1 MTQPTDPSELETAI
15 SAVYR
20 GPLEEFVSRRDTLAK
35 ELRAAKR
42 REDADRVKALRKPS
56 RMAWTLDNIVHE
68 DSASIDQLA
77 SAIEAAATSGAD
89 VRTTIDTIR
98 GAIRTVVA
106 AGAHVAIRANQPIEV
121 NALVAAVHAVIGDA
135 NAFSE
140 LRAGRLVDVPDGGG
154 LDILAAIATIAPSRA
169 AAPPASP
176 PTPATPATPAPASVK
191 PAAPDPSELLAAQRA
206 ERLAAARADLLRA
219 EASLDDV
226 RKHSEDALQTVQKAQ
241 RGLDTAERALSNA
254 KAEAEARRSE
264 LERAQRDAEAAA
276 ARLEESERAVAAARA
291 RMADSASR

>member
-1 MTQPTDPSELETAI
+1 MTQPTDPNELETAI

-68 DSASIDQLA
+68 DSTSIDQLA
-77 SAIEAAATSGAD
+77 AAINAATTMSGTD

-98 GAIRTVVA
+98 GAIRTVAA
-106 AGAHVAIRANQPIEV
+106 AGAHVEIRANQPIEV

-135 NAFSE
+135 TAFGE

-154 LDILAAIATIAPSRA
+154 LDILAAITTIAPAPA
-169 AAPPASP
+169 AAPRASP
-176 PTPATPATPAPASVK
+176 PTPATTASASITATPAE
-191 PAAPDPSELLAAQRA
+191 PSDLLAAERA
-206 ERLAAARADLLRA
+206 ERLAAARTDLRRA

-226 RKHSEDALQTVQKAQ
+226 RKQSERAQQTVQEAQ
-241 RGLDTAERALSNA
+241 RDLGTAERALSNA
-254 KAEAEARRSE
+254 KAEAEARRSD
-264 LERAQRDAEAAA
+264 LERAQRDAAAAA
-276 ARLEESERAVAAARA
+276 ARFEEGERAVAAAKA
-291 RMADSASR
+291 RIADSTSR